1 MNHNGP
7 QNLKPNQLNRSLH
20 LNDRHYHNLII
31 LLCFVFFHY
40 SGKSLTFDEAL
51 AGAEMGDTDP
61 EAEVKSKIPDQCC
74 PLLCGKM

>member
-1 MNHNGP
+1 MFCIFP
-7 QNLKPNQLNRSLH
+7 
-20 LNDRHYHNLII
+20 Y
-31 LLCFVFFHY
+31 Y

>member
-1 MNHNGP
+1 MQNIISRILRIYHNHNYETKI
-7 QNLKPNQLNRSLH
+7 Q
-20 LNDRHYHNLII
+20 
-31 LLCFVFFHY
+31 FFHY